1 MPTNRK
7 TAKVLG
13 SNRVVFLNGAIDT
26 ASVGTAVERL
36 LQLDKSSKKDI
47 LLVLNTD
54 GGTVND
60 GLYIINIFKLL
71 RSPVAI
77 LVPSAA
83 MSIGA
88 IIFAAGTKGKRIVMP
103 GSVVMMHGSSYELTE
118 SPHRIHKSEIEFQE
132 KQEQYFANLIKERGF
147 KYPETSLA
155 SECTYYTGQEI
166 VDAGIAD
173 VMINSLDELHKVVKI

>member
-1 MPTNRK
+1 MPANRK
-7 TAKVLG
+7 SIKVLG
-13 SNRVVFLNGAIDT
+13 SSRVVFLNGDIDT
-26 ASVGTAVERL
+26 QSVGTAVERL
-36 LQLDKSSKKDI
+36 LQLDKSAKKDI
-47 LLVLNTD
+47 LLVLSTD
-54 GGTVND
+54 GGTVKD
-60 GLYIINIFKLL
+60 GLYIINTFKLL

-88 IIFAAGTKGKRIVMP
+88 IILASGAKGKRIVMP
-103 GSVVMMHGSSYELTE
+103 GSVIMMHGASYELTE

-132 KQEQYFANLIKERGF
+132 KQEQYLANLLKERGF

-166 VDAGIAD
+166 IDAGAAD
-173 VMINSLDELHKVVKI
+173 IIINSLDDLHKVVNI